1 MRKRT
6 TAINKSRL
14 QNNGR
19 RRQLLKRVHKKIVLR
34 RQQFQVMEFNQCIEE
49 AL

>member
-6 TAINKSRL
+6 NAINKSKF

-34 RQQFQVMEFNQCIEE
+34 RQQFQVMEFEQCIKE
-49 AL
+49 AG

>member
-19 RRQLLKRVHKKIVLR
+19 RRHLLKRVHQKIVLR

-49 AL
+49 AS

>member
-6 TAINKSRL
+6 YAINKSRL

-19 RRQLLKRVHKKIVLR
+19 RRQLLKRVHQKILLR
-34 RQQFQVMEFNQCIEE
+34 RQQFQIMELNESVKE
-49 AL
+49 VS